1 MENNVY
7 LSNQNLETNKMKTIN
22 YNGVKINYTSF
33 QSVFDAFLKLNMV
46 TLLNGDNV
54 AGQLMLT
61 NKEFKSL

>member
-1 MENNVY
+1 
-7 LSNQNLETNKMKTIN
+7 MKTIN

-54 AGQLMLT
+54 AGHLMLT
-61 NKEFKSL
+61 NKELKCL